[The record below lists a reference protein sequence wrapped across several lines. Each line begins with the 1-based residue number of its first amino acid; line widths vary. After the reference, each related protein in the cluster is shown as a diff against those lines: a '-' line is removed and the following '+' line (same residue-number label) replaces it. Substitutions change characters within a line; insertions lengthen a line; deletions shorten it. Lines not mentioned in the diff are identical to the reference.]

1 MRLTFFRFV
10 CPHCTECTNI
20 FSKGGGESLAELA
33 KVTFL
38 GTVPIDPRV
47 GELLGK
53 SCVKELPEAP
63 SAKVFNHIVDKI
75 IQQT

>member
-1 MRLTFFRFV
+1 MNVCRFV

-33 KVTFL
+33 KVPFL
-38 GTVPIDPRV
+38 GTLPIDPRV

-53 SCVKELPEAP
+53 SCVKELAEAP
-63 SAKVFNHIVDKI
+63 AAKVFNHIVNKI
-75 IQQT
+75 TQQT